1 MKKAEILDGSG
12 FLYRA
17 FFAFPPLTNKN
28 GENVNAVYGF
38 FRLILKNIQTKPDF
52 FLIARDAPT
61 KTIRHE
67 QYEDYK
73 ATRTKMPD
81 DLKVQ
86 IKKIQELVNKLGIP
100 NLTNPWYEADDIIA
114 TIAHGIVKEW
124 DCEVFVVSCDKDLK
138 QLLKPQITF
147 KDPMKD
153 EIVTEQSFF
162 RENGY
167 QAKNI
172 VDYLSLVGDASDN
185 IVWVPWIGKKTAL
198 DLIQKFGSVEAIYE
212 DLDAISS
219 SSVKEKLIAWKESC
233 FHSKELIKWMEVPE
247 LASFDRAQ
255 LVNSFDPALWKKIL
269 IDEEWFTSLQKSLD
283 ETKKLYTGLQQVS
296 LF

>member
-100 NLTNPWYEADDIIA
+100 NLTNPGYEADDIIA
-114 TIAHGIVKEW
+114 TIAHGIVKEG

-185 IVWVPWIGKKTAL
+185 IVGVPGIGKKTAL

-219 SSVKEKLIAWKESC
+219 SSVKEKLIAGKESC

-269 IDEEWFTSLQKSLD
+269 IDEEGFTSLQKSLD